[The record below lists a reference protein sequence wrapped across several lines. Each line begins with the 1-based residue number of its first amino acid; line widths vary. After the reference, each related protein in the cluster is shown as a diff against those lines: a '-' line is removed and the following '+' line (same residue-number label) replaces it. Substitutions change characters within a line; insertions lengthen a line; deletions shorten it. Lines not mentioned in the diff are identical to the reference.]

1 MILNPLPPPPV
12 EPEAA
17 RRIVGEVVEEIR
29 AARAQQS
36 ARV

>member
-1 MILNPLPPPPV
+1 MILHPPPPPPV
-12 EPEAA
+12 EPDAA

-29 AARAQQS
+29 AAQQS